1 MQQSVTENEIEIWG
15 RPPYAREPV
24 TRRLLAINPGTPQYL
39 QMLLAVSESR
49 RRADDKLQD
58 VEPHDL
64 VDVHRAPGAGEQQQ
78 HRPEVAA
85 EGTVFSAV
93 AKL

>member
-1 MQQSVTENEIEIWG
+1 
-15 RPPYAREPV
+15 
-24 TRRLLAINPGTPQYL
+24 
-39 QMLLAVSESR
+39 
-49 RRADDKLQD
+49 LQD